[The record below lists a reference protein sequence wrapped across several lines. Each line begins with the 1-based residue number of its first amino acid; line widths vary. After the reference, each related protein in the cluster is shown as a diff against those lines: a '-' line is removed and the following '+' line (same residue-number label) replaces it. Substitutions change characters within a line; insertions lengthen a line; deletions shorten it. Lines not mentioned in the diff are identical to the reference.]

1 MEHELE
7 DTAGKPP
14 ATLPTRVPLPQI
26 VFNPQQ
32 YLQRRSTIHSIL
44 RKYSVQEQF
53 SGSLRSLLDVGCG
66 SDVLLLRSL
75 IPCEDILPIELLT
88 GIDISDDIKSPSCVE
103 SIAPGAWTGN
113 AFGED
118 RWRPLDIVLL
128 HGMFVFSFPPLFRP
142 TRPLVM
148 VEY

>member
-14 ATLPTRVPLPQI
+14 ATPTTRVPLPQI

-32 YLQRRSTIHSIL
+32 YLQRRFSIHSIL
-44 RKYSVQEQF
+44 RKVSVQQHF
-53 SGSLRSLLDVGCG
+53 SGGLRSLLDVGCG
-66 SDVLLLRSL
+66 PDILLLRSL

-118 RWRPLDIVLL
+118 RWRLLDIVLL
-128 HGMFVFSFPPLFRP
+128 HGRFVFSFPPLFRP